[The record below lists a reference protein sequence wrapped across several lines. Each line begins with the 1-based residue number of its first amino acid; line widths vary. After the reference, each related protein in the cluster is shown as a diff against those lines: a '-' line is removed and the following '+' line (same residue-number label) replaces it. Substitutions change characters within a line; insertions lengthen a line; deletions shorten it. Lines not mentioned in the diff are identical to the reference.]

1 MSVSSWILSIA
12 GIVIVSVLVELVM
25 PEGQMNKYIKSVF
38 SFIIVL
44 VIILPLP
51 KILNKEI
58 NLSSQIAY
66 EEIKIQDNY
75 IYNINLSKIS
85 TLTKDINNDLIKQG
99 YNNINLS
106 ISANLNDEKMEYRAI
121 YVNLRNLVISDEN
134 KHKNII
140 EIKEEIKE
148 IIKKHLTI
156 GEVIFEE

>member
-75 IYNINLSKIS
+75 IYNVNLSKIS

-148 IIKKHLTI
+148 IIKKYLTL